1 MNNKKQ
7 KVETSTEAAIDG
19 NTVLPAVLP
28 FTELSEEQQQPFIDM
43 AIKVLSGLHCC
54 TRVWEAWQV
63 GTMTQD
69 DFVEAA
75 YDDDLINERAEMI
88 YLFTH
93 SR

>member
-1 MNNKKQ
+1 MQ
-7 KVETSTEAAIDG
+7 TVETTTSSPNSTNA
-19 NTVLPAVLP
+19 VLPAVLP
-28 FTELSEEQQQPFIDM
+28 FVELSEEQQQPFIDM
-43 AIKVLSGLHCC
+43 AIKVLNGLHCC

-69 DFVEAA
+69 DFVEAD

>member
-1 MNNKKQ
+1 MQ
-7 KVETSTEAAIDG
+7 TVETTTSSPNRTNA
-19 NTVLPAVLP
+19 VLPAVLP
-28 FTELSEEQQQPFIDM
+28 FAELSEEQQQPFIDM
-43 AIKVLSGLHCC
+43 AIKVLSGLYCC

-69 DFVEAA
+69 DFVEAD